1 MATHPGIHMRAWLS
15 LIRETFKE
23 YFADEA
29 PRLGAALAFYTIFS
43 LPALLI
49 LVIAVA
55 GLAFGVD
62 AAQGQIV
69 NEVQAFI
76 GEESAKTLQ
85 TVIESARRPEAGIV
99 ATIVGL
105 VTLLLGATGVFGE
118 LEDALNIVWNV
129 PKKEGFSVLA
139 LVKSRFLS
147 FTLILGTGFLLLVSL
162 VVSAG
167 IAALGKYSSQLFPDT
182 ELLLQI
188 ASTLISLA
196 VITVLFAMIYKILP
210 KVKVAWKDVW
220 IGAFL
225 ATLLFTLGKSLIA
238 LYIGKSGVASTYGA
252 AGSLVVIL
260 IWVYFSA
267 QVFLLGA
274 EFTQVYSRHH
284 GSRKDNPAK
293 PASA

>member
-1 MATHPGIHMRAWLS
+1 MRDWLI
-15 LIRETFKE
+15 LFRETFKE

-55 GLAFGVD
+55 GLAFGVE

-69 NEVQAFI
+69 GEVRGFI

-85 TVIESARRPEAGIV
+85 TVIESARRPESGII

-105 VTLLLGATGVFGE
+105 ITLLIGATGVFGE

-129 PKKEGFSVLA
+129 KKKEGFN
-139 LVKSRFLS
+139 LVGLIKSRFLS
-147 FTLILGTGFLLLVSL
+147 FSLILGTGFLLLVSL

-188 ASTLISLA
+188 ASTIISLA

-274 EFTQVYSRHH
+274 EFTQVYSRRH
-284 GSRKDNPAK
+284 GSRKGAPAK
-293 PASA
+293 ATTT

>member
-1 MATHPGIHMRAWLS
+1 MRAWLG
-15 LIRETFKE
+15 LIREAFKE
-23 YFADEA
+23 YFADDA

-55 GLAFGVD
+55 GLAFGTD

-69 NEVQAFI
+69 AEVQGFI

-85 TVIESARRPEAGIV
+85 AVIESARKPEAGII
-99 ATIVGL
+99 ATLVGL
-105 VTLLLGATGVFGE
+105 VTLLIGATGVFGE

-129 PKKEGFSVLA
+129 PKKPGFSVLG
-139 LVKSRFLS
+139 LIKSRFLS

-167 IAALGKYSSQLFPDT
+167 IAAVGKYSNRLFSDT
-182 ELLLQI
+182 EILLQLG
-188 ASTLISLA
+188 STAISLT

-274 EFTQVYSRHH
+274 EFTQVYSRRH
-284 GSRKDNPAK
+284 GSHKTEA
-293 PASA
+293 A

>member
-1 MATHPGIHMRAWLS
+1 MRAWLG

-23 YFADEA
+23 YFADDA

-55 GLAFGVD
+55 GLAFGTD

-69 NEVQAFI
+69 AEVQGFI

-85 TVIESARRPEAGIV
+85 AVIESARKPEAGII
-99 ATIVGL
+99 ATLVGL
-105 VTLLLGATGVFGE
+105 VTLLIGATGVFGE

-129 PKKEGFSVLA
+129 PKKTGFNVLG
-139 LVKSRFLS
+139 LIKSRFLS

-167 IAALGKYSSQLFPDT
+167 IAAVGKYSNRLFSDT
-182 ELLLQI
+182 EILLQLG
-188 ASTLISLA
+188 STAISLT

-274 EFTQVYSRHH
+274 EFTQVYSRRH
-284 GSRKDNPAK
+284 GSHKSDPA
-293 PASA
+293 

>member
-1 MATHPGIHMRAWLS
+1 MIEVLRSDIDMRSWIS
-15 LIRETFKE
+15 LLRETFKE
-23 YFADEA
+23 YFADDA

-55 GLAFGVD
+55 GLAFGTD

-69 NEVQAFI
+69 GEVRGFI
-76 GEESAKTLQ
+76 GEESAQTLQ
-85 TVIESARRPEAGIV
+85 TVIESARKPEAGIV
-99 ATIVGL
+99 ATLVGL
-105 VTLLLGATGVFGE
+105 ITLLIGATGVFGE

-129 PKKEGFSVLA
+129 PKKTGFSVLG
-139 LVKSRFLS
+139 LIQSRFLS

-167 IAALGKYSSQLFPDT
+167 IAAVGKYSNQLFPDT

-188 ASTLISLA
+188 GSAAISLT

-274 EFTQVYSRHH
+274 EFTQVYSRRH
-284 GSRKDNPAK
+284 GSRKTQ
-293 PASA
+293 SA

>member
-1 MATHPGIHMRAWLS
+1 MRDWLS
-15 LIRETFKE
+15 LFRETFKE
-23 YFADEA
+23 YFADGA

-55 GLAFGVD
+55 GLAFGVE

-69 NEVQAFI
+69 DEVRGFI
-76 GEESAKTLQ
+76 GEDSATTLQ
-85 TVIESARRPEAGIV
+85 TVIESARRPESGII

-105 VTLLLGATGVFGE
+105 ITLLIGATGVFGE

-129 PKKEGFSVLA
+129 KKQGGFNL
-139 LVKSRFLS
+139 LGLIKSRFLS
-147 FTLILGTGFLLLVSL
+147 FSLILGTGFLLLVSL

-167 IAALGKYSSQLFPDT
+167 IAAFGKYSSQLFPDT
-182 ELLLQI
+182 EALLQI
-188 ASTLISLA
+188 ASTVIGLA
-196 VITVLFAMIYKILP
+196 VVTVLFAMIYKILP

-274 EFTQVYSRHH
+274 EFTQVYSRRH
-284 GSRKDNPAK
+284 GSRKDSPAK
-293 PASA
+293 TAAT

>member
-1 MATHPGIHMRAWLS
+1 MRDWLT
-15 LIRETFKE
+15 LFRETFTE
-23 YFADEA
+23 YFDDGA

-55 GLAFGVD
+55 GLAFGVE

-69 NEVQAFI
+69 NEVRGFI

-85 TVIESARRPEAGIV
+85 TVIESARQPESGII

-105 VTLLLGATGVFGE
+105 ITLLIGATGVFGE

-129 PKKEGFSVLA
+129 KKKEGFNLLG

-147 FTLILGTGFLLLVSL
+147 FSLILGTGFLLLVSL

-182 ELLLQI
+182 EVLLQI
-188 ASTLISLA
+188 ASTVISLA
-196 VITVLFAMIYKILP
+196 VITILFAMIYKILP

-284 GSRKDNPAK
+284 GSRKNAPAK
-293 PASA
+293 AASK

>member
-1 MATHPGIHMRAWLS
+1 MRSWIS
-15 LIRETFKE
+15 LLRETFKE
-23 YFADEA
+23 YFADDA

-55 GLAFGVD
+55 GLAFGAD

-69 NEVQAFI
+69 GEVRGFI
-76 GEESAKTLQ
+76 GEESAQTLQ
-85 TVIESARRPEAGIV
+85 TVIESARKPEAGIV
-99 ATIVGL
+99 ATLVGL
-105 VTLLLGATGVFGE
+105 ITLLIGATGVFGE

-129 PKKEGFSVLA
+129 PKKAGFSVLG
-139 LVKSRFLS
+139 LIQSRFLS

-167 IAALGKYSSQLFPDT
+167 IAAVGKYSNQLFPDT

-188 ASTLISLA
+188 GSAAISLT

-274 EFTQVYSRHH
+274 EFTQVYSRRH
-284 GSRKDNPAK
+284 GSRKTQ
-293 PASA
+293 SA